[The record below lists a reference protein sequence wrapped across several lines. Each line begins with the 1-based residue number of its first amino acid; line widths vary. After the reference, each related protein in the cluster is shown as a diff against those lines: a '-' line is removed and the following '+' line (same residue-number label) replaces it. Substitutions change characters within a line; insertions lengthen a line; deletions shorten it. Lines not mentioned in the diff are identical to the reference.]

1 LFADLLGGAD
11 CFLLMYCRQPPINL
25 EKAQSKHQSAP
36 CAKKNP
42 RARRQKIC
50 VGDGGKMLERI
61 RTFFGKLIG
70 AHADKQTVVVVGSA
84 WTCTKCKFVFL
95 TKREGEK
102 HDCAE
107 IYRDSI

>member
-1 LFADLLGGAD
+1 
-11 CFLLMYCRQPPINL
+11 
-25 EKAQSKHQSAP
+25 
-36 CAKKNP
+36 
-42 RARRQKIC
+42 
-50 VGDGGKMLERI
+50 MLERI